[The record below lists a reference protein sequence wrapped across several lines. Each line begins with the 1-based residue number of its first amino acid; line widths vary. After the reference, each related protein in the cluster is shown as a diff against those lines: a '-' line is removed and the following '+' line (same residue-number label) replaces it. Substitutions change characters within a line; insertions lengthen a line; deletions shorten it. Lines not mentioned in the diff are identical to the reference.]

1 LTTRQVKRPS
11 KRSKAKPPRTPPTT
25 GPVATFLSDGLAVD
39 WAWRVV
45 AEYVEVEVNKERNV
59 EPSAVTRE
67 FVVTTRGGGVVTTTG
82 AGVVDE
88 LGDVSE
94 AEAEDEDEDEEEDL
108 DVVFEEVDESVDE
121 IELEEHEDPKRVVN
135 TVTGTSTV
143 NVAGTLTVVVLPG
156 RVINEVVIV
165 G

>member
-1 LTTRQVKRPS
+1 M
-11 KRSKAKPPRTPPTT
+11 
-25 GPVATFLSDGLAVD
+25 
-39 WAWRVV
+39 
-45 AEYVEVEVNKERNV
+45 

-67 FVVTTRGGGVVTTTG
+67 FVVRTRGGGVVTTTG
-82 AGVVDE
+82 AGVVDD

-94 AEAEDEDEDEEEDL
+94 AEAEAEDEDEEDL

-143 NVAGTLTVVVLPG
+143 NVAGTSTVVVLPG
-156 RVINEVVIV
+156 RVINEVVIA